1 MAIKHITFIVCYAIL
16 LGLLIFP
23 LSASAQEMTR
33 EERIKALE
41 KLKMEDKLWEENTIG
56 KLSADMPLEL
66 QTFELPPL
74 SVFLDAVTENATV
87 KRAQSEV

>member
-1 MAIKHITFIVCYAIL
+1 
-16 LGLLIFP
+16 
-23 LSASAQEMTR
+23 
-33 EERIKALE
+33 
-41 KLKMEDKLWEENTIG
+41 MEDKLWEENTIG

-87 KRAQSEV
+87 KRAQSEVEQVKMNIVYKNVIGGIILN